1 MSVSIDLAGRQ
12 AIVTG
17 ASRGIGRT
25 VAVELARAGAKVAL
39 FARDAGRLDDVASE
53 VEELGGA
60 PIVRSVDIADPASIR
75 EAVTE
80 VAKEAGGL
88 DILVNNAGIT
98 RDNLLL
104 RMKEEEW
111 NDVLATNL
119 SGTFHCLQAAS
130 RFLMK
135 SKAGRVINLASVS
148 AMRGN
153 PGQANYTASK
163 AGVIALTKSA
173 AKELAS
179 RGVTVNAVAP
189 GLIETDMTEA
199 MGDEVKSSLV
209 SNLPLGRLGA
219 APEVAA
225 AVVFL
230 ASPLASYITGHVL
243 VVDGGLAM

>member
-1 MSVSIDLAGRQ
+1 MSVAIDLSGKV

-25 VAVELARAGAKVAL
+25 VAVELARAGARVAL
-39 FARDAGRLDDVASE
+39 LARDAGRLDDVAGE
-53 VEELGGA
+53 VDELGGR
-60 PIVRSVDIADPASIR
+60 PIVRSVDVADATSAR
-75 EAVTE
+75 DAVTSI
-80 VAKEAGGL
+80 AKEAGSL

-104 RMKEEEW
+104 RMKEAEW
-111 NDVLATNL
+111 TDVLATNL
-119 SGTFHCLQAAS
+119 SGTFHCLQAAA

-135 SKAGRVINLASVS
+135 SEAGRVINLTSVS

-163 AGVIALTKSA
+163 AGVVALTKSA
-173 AKELAS
+173 AKELAA

-199 MGDEVKSSLV
+199 MGDEVMESLV
-209 SNLPLGRLGA
+209 SNLPLGRLGVPA
-219 APEVAA
+219 EVAG
-225 AVVFL
+225 AVLFL
-230 ASPLASYITGHVL
+230 ASPLASYVTGHVL